1 MLRINI
7 FVNQPHNQTR
17 LDTNKPYVKRLDEC
31 LFGSICPSFAAML
44 LCSHVHPTRSLVTQ
58 CNLRIVLQTH
68 LPAARHA
75 YRQPSPAPKSDLA
88 TARRRLTTCRVLYS
102 QAPQQD
108 VQAPGIAVLGAG
120 ITGLTTAYLLADT
133 FPKLRITLIE
143 SKDTLGGWVRSRK
156 VDVGDGEV
164 IFEQGPRSLRPQ
176 PPNGT
181 LALRIV
187 CATSIWG

>member
-1 MLRINI
+1 MR
-7 FVNQPHNQTR
+7 
-17 LDTNKPYVKRLDEC
+17 RLDER
-31 LFGSICPSFAAML
+31 LSGSVWPLLAAML
-44 LCSHVHPTRSLVTQ
+44 LRRHVQSTRQ
-58 CNLRIVLQTH
+58 WNLRLV
-68 LPAARHA
+68 LPATHYAHRSCSQSTSPP
-75 YRQPSPAPKSDLA
+75 RPSVTLP
-88 TARRRLTTCRVLYS
+88 RRCFSTHRVLCS
-102 QAPQQD
+102 QVSEHD

-133 FPKLRITLIE
+133 FPKLRITLVE
-143 SKDTLGGWVRSRK
+143 SKDTLGGWVRSKK

-187 CATSIWG
+187 CAADVILA